1 MSWKPEVDE
10 IHQRYRWAEELG
22 GSDAVAKHHAHGR
35 FTVRERIAALVDAGS
50 FQEIGKLAGHAKYEH
65 GKVTNVMPAPYV
77 MGLGKI
83 DGRLVAIGGEDFTV
97 RGGTATGSE
106 RRKGGRGGFVE
117 DLAYE
122 FRVPLVNLIDGA
134 GGSVDS
140 VRKRGYTTFPGS
152 GLKGFERSVELLAR
166 VPVVCAVMGAAA
178 GGPAARAVLSHF
190 SVMVRGSSQ
199 IFAAGPPVVERAF
212 GKPVDREQLG
222 GAKTAVDT
230 AGTIDSAVESE
241 AEACALIKRFLSYLP
256 QNVWSL
262 PPVVDCDDPPERR
275 EEALLD
281 IVPRDRRKAY
291 NMRQLITLVV
301 DCGSPFE
308 LQPTYGRGLI
318 TMLARLA
325 GKVVGIVA
333 NNPMAGGIMDVNA
346 ARKQTHFIDLCDTF
360 HIPLIFF
367 VDVPGV
373 MIGDQAESAG
383 ILREGMRAAM
393 AGMQATVPILTLVIR
408 RCYGMA
414 GMATRDR
421 DGLDFKIAWP
431 SAEWGSLPI
440 EGGVTA
446 AYRREIEAAGDR
458 DEKIRE
464 LEAEL
469 KSLASPLRTAEAF
482 AVEDVIDPRETRPY
496 LCGLVEAMQERLAT
510 DLGMKPRYGVRP

>member
-1 MSWKPEVDE
+1 MSWKDEADE
-10 IHQRYRWAEELG
+10 IAQRHQWAEQLG
-22 GSDAVAKHHAHGR
+22 GAEAVAKHHARGR
-35 FTVRERIAALVDAGS
+35 LTVRERIAALTDDGS
-50 FQEIGKLAGHAKYEH
+50 FQEIGKLAGHARYED
-65 GKVTNVMPAPYV
+65 GKLTRVTPTPYV

-83 DGRLVAIGGEDFTV
+83 DGLPVAIGGEDFTV
-97 RGGTATGSE
+97 RGGIATGNE

-117 DLAYE
+117 DLAFEY
-122 FRVPLVNLIDGA
+122 RIPLINLIDGA

-140 VRKRGYTTFPGS
+140 VRKRGFTAFPGS

-166 VPVVCAVMGAAA
+166 VPVVCAVLGAAA

-199 IFAAGPPVVERAF
+199 VFAAGPPVVERAF
-212 GKPVDREQLG
+212 GRSVDREALG
-222 GAKTAVDT
+222 GARTAVDT
-230 AGTIDSAVESE
+230 AGTVDNAADSEQ
-241 AEACALIKRFLSYLP
+241 EACALIKRFLSYMP
-256 QNVWSL
+256 RNVWNL
-262 PPVVDCDDPPERR
+262 PPVAAGDDPAGRR
-275 EEALLD
+275 EQALLD

-291 NMRQLITLVV
+291 NMRKLIALVA
-301 DCGSPFE
+301 DRGSGFE
-308 LQPTYGRGLI
+308 IQPSYGRGVI
-318 TMLARLA
+318 TMLVRMGGRVA
-325 GKVVGIVA
+325 GIIA
-333 NNPMAGGIMDVNA
+333 NNPMAGGVMDAKA
-346 ARKQTHFIDLCDTF
+346 ARKQTRFIDLCDTF
-360 HIPLIFF
+360 HIPLLFF

-373 MIGDQAESAG
+373 MIGEQAESEG

-393 AGMQATVPILTLVIR
+393 AGMQATVPIVTLVIR

-440 EGGVTA
+440 EGGVAA
-446 AYRREIEAAGDR
+446 AYRREIDAAPDR
-458 DEKIRE
+458 EQKISE

-496 LCGLVEAMQERLAT
+496 LCNLIEAMHDRLAT
-510 DLGMKPRYGVRP
+510 ELGMKPRYGVRP

>member
-1 MSWKPEVDE
+1 
-10 IHQRYRWAEELG
+10 
-22 GSDAVAKHHAHGR
+22 
-35 FTVRERIAALVDAGS
+35 
-50 FQEIGKLAGHAKYEH
+50 
-65 GKVTNVMPAPYV
+65 
-77 MGLGKI
+77 
-83 DGRLVAIGGEDFTV
+83 
-97 RGGTATGSE
+97 
-106 RRKGGRGGFVE
+106 
-117 DLAYE
+117 
-122 FRVPLVNLIDGA
+122 
-134 GGSVDS
+134 
-140 VRKRGYTTFPGS
+140 
-152 GLKGFERSVELLAR
+152 
-166 VPVVCAVMGAAA
+166 
-178 GGPAARAVLSHF
+178 
-190 SVMVRGSSQ
+190 MVRGSSQ

-222 GAKTAVDT
+222 GARTVVDT
-230 AGTIDSAVESE
+230 AGTIDNAVASE
-241 AEACALIKRFLSYLP
+241 TEACALIKRFLGYLP

-262 PPVVDCDDPPERR
+262 PPVLACDDPPARR

-291 NMRQLITLVV
+291 DMRKLIALVV
-301 DCGSPFE
+301 DRGSTFE
-308 LQPTYGRGLI
+308 IQPTYGRGLI
-318 TMLARLA
+318 TMLARLS
-325 GKVVGIVA
+325 GNVIGIIA
-333 NNPMAGGIMDVNA
+333 NNPMAGGVMDVKA
-346 ARKQTHFIDLCDTF
+346 ARKQTRFIDLCDTF

-373 MIGDQAESAG
+373 MIGEQAEADG

-393 AGMQATVPILTLVIR
+393 AGMQATVPMLTLVIR

-446 AYRREIEAAGDR
+446 AYRREIEAAPDR
-458 DEKIRE
+458 EEKIRE

-496 LCGLVEAMQERLAT
+496 LCCLIDAMRERLAT
-510 DLGMKPRYGVRP
+510 DVGMKPRYGVRP

>member
-1 MSWKPEVDE
+1 MSWKPEADE
-10 IHQRYRWAEELG
+10 IHQRHRWAEELG
-22 GSDAVAKHHAHGR
+22 GAEAVAKHHARGR
-35 FTVRERIAALVDAGS
+35 LSVRERIASLADAGS
-50 FQEIGKLAGHAKYEH
+50 FQEIGKLSGHAKYEH
-65 GKVTNVMPAPYV
+65 GKIVRVVPAPYV
-77 MGLGKI
+77 MGLAKI
-83 DGRLVAIGGEDFTV
+83 DGRSVAIGGEDFTV
-97 RGGTATGSE
+97 RGGTATGNE

-122 FRVPLVNLIDGA
+122 YRVPLVNLIDGA

-140 VRKRGYTTFPGS
+140 VRKRGYTAFPGS
-152 GLKGFERSVELLAR
+152 GPKGFERSVELLAR

-222 GAKTAVDT
+222 GARTVVDT
-230 AGTIDSAVESE
+230 AGTIDNAVASE
-241 AEACALIKRFLSYLP
+241 TEACALIKRFLGYLP

-262 PPVVDCDDPPERR
+262 PPVLACDDPPARR

-291 NMRQLITLVV
+291 DMRKLIALVV
-301 DCGSPFE
+301 DRGSTFE
-308 LQPTYGRGLI
+308 IQPTYGRGLI
-318 TMLARLA
+318 TMLARLS
-325 GKVVGIVA
+325 GNVIGIIA
-333 NNPMAGGIMDVNA
+333 NNPMAGGVMDVKA
-346 ARKQTHFIDLCDTF
+346 ARKQTRFIDLCDTF

-373 MIGDQAESAG
+373 MIGEQAEADG

-393 AGMQATVPILTLVIR
+393 AGMQATVPMLTLVIR

-446 AYRREIEAAGDR
+446 AYRREIEAAPDR
-458 DEKIRE
+458 EEKIRE

-496 LCGLVEAMQERLAT
+496 LCSLIDAMRERLAT
-510 DLGMKPRYGVRP
+510 DVGMKPRYGVRP